1 MKIKIINRKIQK
13 NKNTGYDMTYKP
25 MVFLTSNVFS
35 AMEIGSNENISVSVR
50 NDIKKLW
57 QELDQISELKI
68 FNGRFPS
75 EDQINKNIEK
85 FKPDIIGCH
94 LSHSLNSET
103 LENSSVFA
111 ISTSTAGYNH
121 IQRTEEDNI
130 IITHTPGVLHET
142 VSDYTIAIIMA
153 NLRNLVDLHNY
164 IWDNQW
170 TPADKWDLDQ
180 SLSSVI
186 TSKVLGVVGLGEIGK
201 ELIRKLYPWGIK
213 ILYYDIKQMND
224 FELDFPSIE
233 FKENIKDVFRES
245 DIVSIHVPLNKHT
258 EKMVNRDL
266 LKLMKKNAL
275 LVNTARG
282 PILDLESLLDM
293 LETSEIQINIAF
305 DVFPI
310 EPLDKKTL
318 ERFKKIKQQRPEIR
332 MILIPHNAS
341 ADADTRGKMNM
352 LFLQDII
359 SIIKSSSLDDLNE
372 VHIIPEHKKQI
383 KDKEWRIF
391 NYWEKK

>member
-1 MKIKIINRKIQK
+1 
-13 NKNTGYDMTYKP
+13 
-25 MVFLTSNVFS
+25 
-35 AMEIGSNENISVSVR
+35 MEIGSNETISENIR
-50 NDIKKLW
+50 KDIKDLW
-57 QELDQISELKI
+57 QKLERISELKL

-75 EDQINKNIEK
+75 ENEINNTIEN

-94 LSHSLNSET
+94 LSHSLNSKI
-103 LENSSVFA
+103 LKNSTIFA

-121 IQRTEEDNI
+121 IQRTEKDNI
-130 IITHTPGVLHET
+130 LITHTPGVLHET

-153 NLRNLVDLHNY
+153 NLRNLIDLHNY
-164 IWDNQW
+164 IWENQW
-170 TPADKWDLDQ
+170 TPEDKWDLDQ

-186 TSKVLGVVGLGEIGK
+186 TSKVLGIVGLGEIGK
-201 ELIRKLYPWGIK
+201 ELIRRLYPWGIK
-213 ILYYDIKQMND
+213 ILYYDIRQMND
-224 FELDFPSIE
+224 FEQDFPSIE
-233 FKENIKDVFRES
+233 FKENVEDIFRES

-275 LVNTARG
+275 LINTARG
-282 PILDLESLLDM
+282 PVLDLESLLDM
-293 LETSEIQINIAF
+293 LETNEIQINIAF

-310 EPLDKKTL
+310 EPLDNKTL
-318 ERFKKIKQQRPEIR
+318 ERFKNIKQKRPEIR

-341 ADADTRGKMNM
+341 ADADTRGKMNI

-359 SIIKSSSLDDLNE
+359 NIIESSSVEDLNE
-372 VHIIPEHKKQI
+372 IHIIPDHKKQLN
-383 KDKEWRIF
+383 DKEWRIF

>member
-1 MKIKIINRKIQK
+1 MGIYIFDRKIQK
-13 NKNTGYDMTYKP
+13 NKNTGYDMTFKP
-25 MVFLTSNVFS
+25 NVFLTSNVFS
-35 AMEIGSNENISVSVR
+35 ALEIGSNENISVNVR
-50 NDIKKLW
+50 NGIKKLW
-57 QELDQISELKI
+57 QELDQISVLKI

-75 EDQINKNIEK
+75 EDQINKNIKK

-94 LSHSLNSET
+94 LSHSLSSEI
-103 LENSSVFA
+103 LENSEVFA

-121 IQRTEEDNI
+121 IQKTIKDDI
-130 IITHTPGVLHET
+130 IITHTPGILHET
-142 VSDYTIAIIMA
+142 VADYTIAIIMTS
-153 NLRNLVDLHNY
+153 LRNLVELHNY
-164 IWDNQW
+164 IWDNLW
-170 TPADKWDLDQ
+170 TLDDKWDLDQ

-186 TSKVLGVVGLGEIGK
+186 TGKVLGIVGLGEIGK
-201 ELIRKLYPWGIK
+201 ELIRRLYSWGIK

-224 FELDFPSIE
+224 FEQDYPSIE
-233 FKENIKDVFRES
+233 FKENLEDVFRDS

-282 PILDLESLLDM
+282 PILDLETLLEM
-293 LETSEIQINIAF
+293 LETDEIQINLAF

-318 ERFKKIKQQRPEIR
+318 ERLKNIKQQRPEIR

-341 ADADTRGKMNM
+341 ADADTRGKMNI

-359 SIIKSSSLDDLNE
+359 SLIKSSSLEDLNKI
-372 VHIIPEHKKQI
+372 HIIPDHKKQLE
-383 KDKEWRIF
+383 DKEWRIF

>member
-1 MKIKIINRKIQK
+1 MITKFKSTKILVMN
-13 NKNTGYDMTYKP
+13 MTYKP
-25 MVFLTSNVFS
+25 KVFLTSNVFS
-35 AMEIGSNENISVSVR
+35 AMEIGSNETISVNIR

-57 QELDQISELKI
+57 KELDQISELKI

-75 EDQINKNIEK
+75 EDQININIKE

-94 LSHSLNSET
+94 LSHSLNSEI
-103 LENSSVFA
+103 LENSSIFA

-121 IQRTEEDNI
+121 IQKTIKDDI

-142 VSDYTIAIIMA
+142 VADYTIAIIMT

-170 TPADKWDLDQ
+170 TLDDKWDLDQ

-186 TSKVLGVVGLGEIGK
+186 TSKVLGIVGLGEIGK
-201 ELIRKLYPWGIK
+201 ELIRRLYPWGIK

-224 FELDFPSIE
+224 FEQDFPSLE
-233 FKENIKDVFRES
+233 FKENIEDVFRES
-245 DIVSIHVPLNKHT
+245 DIVTIHVPLNKHT

-282 PILDLESLLDM
+282 PVLDLESLLEM
-293 LETSEIQINIAF
+293 LETNEIQINIAF

-310 EPLDKKTL
+310 EPLDNKTV
-318 ERFKKIKQQRPEIR
+318 ERFKKIKQQRTEIR

-341 ADADTRGKMNM
+341 ADADTRGKMNI

-359 SIIKSSSLDDLNE
+359 SIINSSSLEDLNV
-372 VHIIPEHKKQI
+372 VHIIPEHKKQL